1 MQKKIKKKKRRENY
15 KKGFHLSTIVFALMV
30 RFFMGNLALEGL
42 THEKNK
48 LAKGNKG
55 GDSLFACWGIFRDL
69 AHPLKWGK
77 GLMGETRL
85 SLFSLFSWWVPLLI
99 FLFWID
105 QTQDHN
111 SLFPCFNIFWYIYL
125 YIFIFSTNPCS
136 NYLKSWGAWI
146 FLVLFSYF
154 TERHHMVMGQGDV
167 RCSLVSSTPLIT
179 S

>member
-1 MQKKIKKKKRRENY
+1 
-15 KKGFHLSTIVFALMV
+15 
-30 RFFMGNLALEGL
+30 MGNLALEGL

-55 GDSLFACWGIFRDL
+55 GTHFLLVEAYWGTWPTHWRE
-69 AHPLKWGK
+69 G
-77 GLMGETRL
+77 MGWWVRQGWAYFHFFHDGFHC
-85 SLFSLFSWWVPLLI
+85 LFSCFELI
-99 FLFWID
+99 KHKTIIASSHVSTFFLY
-105 QTQDHN
+105 
-111 SLFPCFNIFWYIYL
+111 IFL

>member
-1 MQKKIKKKKRRENY
+1 MDFAKKILRKKRRENH

-42 THEKNK
+42 TNEKKK

-55 GDSLFACWGIFRDL
+55 GDSLFACWGILRDL
-69 AHPLKWGK
+69 AHPLKGGN

-111 SLFPCFNIFWYIYL
+111 SLFPCFNIFFIYIFVYIYL
-125 YIFIFSTNPCS
+125 LN
-136 NYLKSWGAWI
+136 KSLFQLFEVLRCMNLSSSF
-146 FLVLFSYF
+146 FLLYREASYGHGP
-154 TERHHMVMGQGDV
+154 RG
-167 RCSLVSSTPLIT
+167 C
-179 S
+179 